1 MLEDAKGKWVQEL
14 PSVLWPFRTTP
25 CLSTCETQYS
35 LTYGTETIIPLEVGL
50 PTLRTAQL
58 DIGGIEATMDEVLD
72 FAESRREI
80 TLLHLTNYQN
90 ALSK

>member
-1 MLEDAKGKWVQEL
+1 MIGLLSSDL
-14 PSVLWPFRTTP
+14 T
-25 CLSTCETQYS
+25 CLFEKRY
-35 LTYGTETIIPLEVGL
+35 LFVRKMHPLEVGL

-58 DIGGIEATMDEVLD
+58 DVGGIEATMDEVLD

-80 TLLHLTNYQN
+80 ALLHLTNYQN